1 MSFRRKGAAE
11 ITSLLYLIVIIATS
25 FIYITIQGSHFI
37 SLAFWVSL
45 AAMFL
50 AETALWRYCLFMIRN
65 MKDVKAFLPGY
76 LSLGVVIAA
85 YLFAVGIYSFGGTYV
100 LSVEWYIVVHI
111 LTLVAALIVAGLI
124 ILFIRSAR
132 NHEQDIQFHTVKL
145 NEIEMALKEIHRK
158 TKSLHLTQMEE
169 IDSLIYRLIE
179 KVRYSDPITPDSLLY
194 LNQQLMNS
202 INTLDIELT
211 GVQSGD
217 HDITYEMMVQ
227 YINDVHHRLV
237 ARNEQV
243 LQAKS

>member
-1 MSFRRKGAAE
+1 
-11 ITSLLYLIVIIATS
+11 
-25 FIYITIQGSHFI
+25 
-37 SLAFWVSL
+37 
-45 AAMFL
+45 
-50 AETALWRYCLFMIRN
+50 
-65 MKDVKAFLPGY
+65 
-76 LSLGVVIAA
+76 
-85 YLFAVGIYSFGGTYV
+85 
-100 LSVEWYIVVHI
+100 
-111 LTLVAALIVAGLI
+111 
-124 ILFIRSAR
+124 
-132 NHEQDIQFHTVKL
+132 
-145 NEIEMALKEIHRK
+145 MALKEIHRK

-211 GVQSGD
+211 GAQSGD